1 MRPVICKNTMA
12 EELVY
17 NENLI
22 IQFSTADFQ
31 ASVLNDD
38 EEVETKH
45 FQSLDAAKR
54 WIDNKTAKKM
64 KITTEMAR
72 YIWSI
77 IAANP
82 ALPLSWGVNMESF
95 VSCDEALEFHVQ
107 GFIHT
112 GNVRITYIEGIDL
125 FQVSLYDEEGNE
137 VKRIDD
143 VYLDNLAEVLDQNV
157 ENDLADD
164 YNTKVM
170 NYILGL

>member
-1 MRPVICKNTMA
+1 MA

-31 ASVLNDD
+31 AFALNDD
-38 EEVETKH
+38 DEVETKH
-45 FQSLDAAKR
+45 FQSLDAAKDGL
-54 WIDNKTAKKM
+54 IIKQQKM

-82 ALPLSWGVNMESF
+82 SLSMSWGVDTDSF
-95 VSCDEALEFHVQ
+95 VCSDDALEFHIQ
-107 GFIHT
+107 GFLHI
-112 GNVRITYIEGIDL
+112 GNVRVTYIEGVDL

-143 VYLDNLAEVLDQNV
+143 VYLDNLAEVIDQNV
-157 ENDLADD
+157 ENYLVED
-164 YNTKVM
+164 YNAKVM

>member
-1 MRPVICKNTMA
+1 MA

-31 ASVLNDD
+31 AFALNDD
-38 EEVETKH
+38 DEVETNI
-45 FQSLDAAKR
+45 FSLWMQQKDGLIIKQQ
-54 WIDNKTAKKM
+54 KM

-82 ALPLSWGVNMESF
+82 SLSMSWGVDTDSF
-95 VSCDEALEFHVQ
+95 VCSDDALEFHIQ
-107 GFIHT
+107 GFLHI
-112 GNVRITYIEGIDL
+112 GNVRVTYIEGVDL

-143 VYLDNLAEVLDQNV
+143 VYLDNLAEVIDQNV
-157 ENDLADD
+157 ENYLVED
-164 YNTKVM
+164 YNAKVM

>member
-1 MRPVICKNTMA
+1 MA

-31 ASVLNDD
+31 AYALNDD

-54 WIDNKTAKKM
+54 WIDNKNSKKM

-82 ALPLSWGVNMESF
+82 TLPMSWGVDTDSF
-95 VSCDEALEFHVQ
+95 VCSEDSLEFHVQ
-107 GFIHT
+107 GFLHT
-112 GNVRITYIEGIDL
+112 GDVRITYIEGVDL
-125 FQVSLYDEEGNE
+125 FQVSLYNEEGDE

-143 VYLDNLAEVLDQNV
+143 VYLDNLAEVIDQNV
-157 ENDLADD
+157 EMADD

>member
-1 MRPVICKNTMA
+1 MA

-31 ASVLNDD
+31 AFALNDD
-38 EEVETKH
+38 DEVETTI
-45 FQSLDAAKR
+45 FSLWMQQKDGLIIKQQ
-54 WIDNKTAKKM
+54 KM

-82 ALPLSWGVNMESF
+82 SLSMSWGVDTDSF
-95 VSCDEALEFHVQ
+95 VCSDDALEFHIQ
-107 GFIHT
+107 GFLHI
-112 GNVRITYIEGIDL
+112 GNVRVTYIEGVDL

-143 VYLDNLAEVLDQNV
+143 VYLDNLAEVIDQNV
-157 ENDLADD
+157 ENYLVED
-164 YNTKVM
+164 YNAKVM

>member
-1 MRPVICKNTMA
+1 MA

-31 ASVLNDD
+31 AYALNDD

-54 WIDNKTAKKM
+54 WIDNKNSKKM

-72 YIWSI
+72 YIWRI

-82 ALPLSWGVNMESF
+82 ALPMSWGVDTDSF
-95 VSCDEALEFHVQ
+95 VCSEDSLEFHVQ
-107 GFIHT
+107 GFLHT
-112 GNVRITYIEGIDL
+112 GDVRITYIEGVDL
-125 FQVSLYDEEGNE
+125 FQVSLYNEEGDE

-143 VYLDNLAEVLDQNV
+143 VYLDNLAEVIDQNV
-157 ENDLADD
+157 EMADD

>member
-1 MRPVICKNTMA
+1 MA

-31 ASVLNDD
+31 AYALNDD

-54 WIDNKTAKKM
+54 WIDNKNSKKM

-72 YIWSI
+72 YIWRI

-82 ALPLSWGVNMESF
+82 ALPMSWGVDTDSF
-95 VSCDEALEFHVQ
+95 VSSDDALEFHVQ
-107 GFIHT
+107 GFLHT
-112 GNVRITYIEGIDL
+112 GDVRITYIEGIDL
-125 FQVSLYDEEGNE
+125 FQVSLYNEEGDE

-143 VYLDNLAEVLDQNV
+143 VYLDNLAEVIDQNV
-157 ENDLADD
+157 EMADD